1 MRAALD
7 TRDLLLARQAKMNQE
22 IDAGMH
28 KEEGGQRPAAF
39 QKAYAQ
45 VLVDLQMVINS
56 AIGHTARMRCV
67 RCSGLVVK
75 LLGNNVP

>member
-7 TRDLLLARQAKMNQE
+7 TKDLLLARLAKMNEE
-22 IDAGMH
+22 IEAGMH

-45 VLVDLQMVINS
+45 TLLDLQMVFS
-56 AIGHTARMRCV
+56 HPFSHPCDE
-67 RCSGLVVK
+67 
-75 LLGNNVP
+75 